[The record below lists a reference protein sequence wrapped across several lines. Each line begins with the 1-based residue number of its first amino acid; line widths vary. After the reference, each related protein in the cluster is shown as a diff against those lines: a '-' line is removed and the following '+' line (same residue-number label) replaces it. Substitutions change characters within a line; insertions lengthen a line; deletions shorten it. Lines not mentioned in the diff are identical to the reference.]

1 MDKVKENKGGL
12 MVLLAL
18 VILTVVFF
26 VTKKPKQDVLVNDDV
41 LSEVDPLVGSESSA
55 SVYVPMPADSQW
67 IPKEVSEDKLTLDI
81 PTEYYVSKPRIGDC
95 DVTSIST
102 VTADGKPVSIALVY
116 NVGCDNADLKVNYSQ
131 AIEKNGYIFRTNY
144 TSPSVLAVFERLVNS
159 AK

>member
-1 MDKVKENKGGL
+1 MDKVKENKGVL

-18 VILTVVFF
+18 VILTIVFF
-26 VTKKPKQDVLVNDDV
+26 ATKKTTEEVLVNEDV

-55 SVYVPMPADSQW
+55 NVYVPMPEDADW
-67 IPKEVSEDKLTLDI
+67 IPTEVSEDKLTLDV

-102 VTADGKPVSIALVY
+102 VSPDGKPISVALIY
-116 NVGCDNADLKVNYSQ
+116 NVGCDNADLKVNFAE

-144 TSPSVLAVFERLVNS
+144 TSPSVLAVFERLVKS